1 MASAVVEPTFAEIA
15 TITAPAQS
23 DVVYKWGRPT
33 TGVADTACIPE
44 DLMRELY
51 REMNVLLDES
61 PMSLQQTALTFLRIG
76 RRAMRYSMALRICR
90 HLVDRVKMW
99 SMRGDV
105 VIANQF
111 DAVVALMPREVVK
124 FAPTDE
130 SSDEEFSEDCDFDLG
145 GKAKSAA

>member
-1 MASAVVEPTFAEIA
+1 MVEPTFAEIT
-15 TITAPAQS
+15 TITALAQS
-23 DVVYKWGRPT
+23 DVVYTWGRPT
-33 TGVADTACIPE
+33 TGVADTARIPE
-44 DLMRELY
+44 GLMREFY
-51 REMNVLLDES
+51 GEMNVLLYEC
-61 PMSLQQTALTFLRIG
+61 PMNLQQPLTFLRIG

-111 DAVVALMPREVVK
+111 DAVVALMPREVEN
-124 FAPTDE
+124 FAPADE

-145 GKAKSAA
+145 GKATSAA